1 MHTTCMHDHTS
12 HTTHVYHIP
21 HMHHTHIYT
30 YHIHTH
36 IPHTHRFQAMGV
48 LGQVVDL
55 SIYSPQGADCKTLA
69 TFLLNKASPHTLR
82 IRKLNSSEKEW
93 KVGEFIGNPTHS
105 PAKL

>member
-1 MHTTCMHDHTS
+1 
-12 HTTHVYHIP
+12 
-21 HMHHTHIYT
+21 
-30 YHIHTH
+30 
-36 IPHTHRFQAMGV
+36 MGV

-105 PAKL
+105 PAKLW

>member
-1 MHTTCMHDHTS
+1 MIIHHTPHMY
-12 HTTHVYHIP
+12 TTHHTCTTHHI
-21 HMHHTHIYT
+21 HT
-30 YHIHTH
+30 YHIHTHRHSH
-36 IPHTHRFQAMGV
+36 IPHTHRFQATGV

-55 SIYSPQGADCKTLA
+55 SIYSPQVADCKTLA

-105 PAKL
+105 PAKLW